1 MALAGGD
8 GISLGQTLES
18 LKEANLKLKETCEER
33 VSDVSKRYDAVAIHN
48 STNKSFTIGMRTACL
63 QTLLNENIISRTES
77 LIAKGISSRESTLP
91 LQIQIILNGPKL
103 DIFSVDIRTLESDIN
118 SLVLD
123 LWLSSLL
130 IKDLSTVLPT
140 KIFQQISFSL
150 SRLKSTSYLGTLYSF
165 NRKDL
170 LENVPYTKS
179 LGDSLYRFNTD
190 DAVLAKIS
198 AEKTAE
204 LACILNPTNDYCPHK
219 IIYVSDFSSTF
230 EKYILIQ
237 KYLREPA
244 VYNYSSVESTRN
256 ISNEFLCQQIFFLI
270 KEAKVNTSSPE
281 CGTSTAENGKGITSF
296 LDQQKSEGQ
305 LAKIAFLFN
314 SDRLRKAFP
323 WSQKNQALPYA
334 ISIYSKDVNYLL
346 KKLKKSEV
354 NHLETSQ
361 GLRENILSEIN
372 ELLGEGE
379 R

>member
-1 MALAGGD
+1 M
-8 GISLGQTLES
+8 
-18 LKEANLKLKETCEER
+18 KLKETCEEK

-48 STNKSFTIGMRTACL
+48 STNKSFTIEMRTACL
-63 QTLLNENIISRTES
+63 QTLLNENIISRTEN
-77 LIAKGISSRESTLP
+77 LIANGISARESMLP
-91 LQIQIILNGPKL
+91 LQIQILLNGPKL
-103 DIFSVDIRTLESDIN
+103 DIFSVDIRRLESDIN

-130 IKDLSTVLPT
+130 IKELSAILSS
-140 KIFQQISFSL
+140 KLFQQISFSL

-170 LENVPYTKS
+170 IENVPNTKS
-179 LGDSLYRFNTD
+179 LGDSLYRFNID

-219 IIYVSDFSSTF
+219 IIYASDFSSTF

-244 VYNYSSVESTRN
+244 VYNYSSVESTKS
-256 ISNEFLCQQIFFLI
+256 ISNEFLCQQISLLI
-270 KEAKVNTSSPE
+270 KEAKVNASTLE
-281 CGTSTAENGKGITSF
+281 CGASAAENGKAITSF
-296 LDQQKSEGQ
+296 LDKQKSEGQ

-323 WSQKNQALPYA
+323 WSQKNQALAYA
-334 ISIYSKDVNYLL
+334 ISIYSKDINYLL
-346 KKLKKSEV
+346 KKLKKSEA
-354 NHLETSQ
+354 NNLEPPQ
-361 GLRENILSEIN
+361 GIRENLLSEIN
-372 ELLGEGE
+372 ELLSKDE